1 MQVLLEVNGSVSS
14 PTDTSS
20 AGKELALVSS
30 EPTRSDTTDIMLG
43 GWTPSNCH
51 SNGSKYR
58 YYGRNNWYDD
68 ECDSLSRFNG
78 SQYRFYGRNI
88 WDDDECDSLSAFG
101 KGKGRGLVGLQNLGN
116 TCFMNSTLQCLA
128 HTPPIVE
135 YFLQDYSD
143 DINAENPLGMQVRT

>member
-1 MQVLLEVNGSVSS
+1 MQILLEVNGSVSS
-14 PTDTSS
+14 PIDTSS
-20 AGKELALVSS
+20 AGKELALVPS
-30 EPTRSDTTDIMLG
+30 EPTRSDTSDIMLG

-51 SNGSKYR
+51 SNGSKFR
-58 YYGRNNWYDD
+58 FHGRNN
-68 ECDSLSRFNG
+68 
-78 SQYRFYGRNI
+78 
-88 WDDDECDSLSAFG
+88 WDDDECDSLSVFG

-135 YFLQDYSD
+135 YFLQDYID